1 MTKGLCYDAC
11 MQIQAKEFFLP
22 FIKKEQIANNTYS
35 FFFDRSEQHFDFTP
49 GQYNR
54 VFLELSEKDERGSHR
69 SFTICSSPQQKDIL
83 MITTKIVDQASLF
96 KQKFNSLL
104 PGEKVR
110 FFGPMGMFT
119 LPEKSKR
126 PLVFLAGGIGIT
138 PFHSM
143 LVSAAASNIKLPITL
158 FVSFSSPGDVIFYDE
173 LMGVSQ
179 NNPHIKVVYTITH
192 QEPAETSWN
201 GETGRI
207 SADLLEKY
215 IPDVSAVEYYVC
227 GPSVMVSSMLDMLQD
242 MKIPFQQI
250 REEQFTGY

>member
-1 MTKGLCYDAC
+1 MIKGLCYDAC
-11 MQIQAKEFFLP
+11 MQIQPKEFFLP
-22 FIKKEQIANNTYS
+22 FIKKEQIAKNTYS
-35 FFFDRSEQHFDFTP
+35 FFFDRSGHPFDFFP

-54 VFLELSEKDERGSHR
+54 VFLELAEKDERGSHR
-69 SFTICSSPQQKDIL
+69 SFTICSSPQEKDIL
-83 MITTKIVDQASLF
+83 MITTKIVDQPSPF
-96 KQKFNSLL
+96 KQKFNSLI

-119 LPEKSKR
+119 FPEKNER

-143 LVSAAASNIKLPITL
+143 LVFAAASNIKLPITL
-158 FVSFSSPGDVIFYDE
+158 FVSFSSPSDVIFYDE
-173 LMGVSQ
+173 LMGASQ
-179 NNPHIKVVYTITH
+179 NNSHIKIVYTITH
-192 QEPAETSWN
+192 QEPADTSWD

-207 SADLLEKY
+207 NAELLKKY
-215 IPDVSAVEYYVC
+215 IPDVLAVEYYVC
-227 GPSVMVSSMLDMLQD
+227 GPSLMVSSMLDMLHD